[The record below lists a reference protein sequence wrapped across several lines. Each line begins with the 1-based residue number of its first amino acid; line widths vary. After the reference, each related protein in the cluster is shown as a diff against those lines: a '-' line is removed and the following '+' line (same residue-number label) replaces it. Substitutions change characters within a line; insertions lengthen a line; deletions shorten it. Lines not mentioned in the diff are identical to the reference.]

1 MLKRFLK
8 GDRELIPRK
17 KLEEWL
23 NNYLEIDKISDYLP
37 NGLQIEGKDSVGK
50 IVTAVSI
57 NLEVV
62 EAAVKNKADAIIVHH
77 GMFWKSDETVIR
89 GYRKNRIKMI
99 IKNDISLFT
108 YHLPLDLHREISNN
122 RLILKGLGVDEI
134 KEPED
139 TKIRYSFG
147 LKGVFQSPPSFDKLV
162 QKVSNLFGTEARF
175 FHYGSNKINSLY
187 VVSGAGR
194 NMIDQVP
201 RLGVDAYLTGD
212 AQENTEYV
220 AKEELLNY
228 IYAGHYNTE
237 KPGIKELG
245 EQIKRHF
252 QLDVQFIDIS
262 NPL

>member
-1 MLKRFLK
+1 MLA
-8 GDRELIPRK
+8 RK
-17 KLEEWL
+17 TLEKWL
-23 NNYLEIDKISDYLP
+23 NDYLEVDKISDYLP
-37 NGLQIEGKDSVGK
+37 NGLQIEGKDSIGK

-62 EAAVKNKADAIIVHH
+62 EAALKNKADAIIVHH
-77 GMFWKSDETVIR
+77 GMFWKSDESVIR
-89 GYRKNRIKMI
+89 GYRKNRIKKI
-99 IKNDISLFT
+99 IENDISLFA
-108 YHLPLDLHREISNN
+108 YHLPLDLHPEISNN
-122 RLILKGLGVDEI
+122 RLILKGLGADGIED
-134 KEPED
+134 PED
-139 TKIRYSFG
+139 TNIHHSFG
-147 LKGVFQSPPSFDKLV
+147 LKGVFKSPLSFDELIQNV
-162 QKVSNLFGTEARF
+162 CDLFGVETRF
-175 FHYGSNKINSLY
+175 FHYGTDRVSSLY

-194 NMIDQVP
+194 NMIDQVL

-245 EQIKRHF
+245 EKIKRHF
-252 QLDVQFIDIS
+252 QIDVQFIDIA

>member
-1 MLKRFLK
+1 M
-8 GDRELIPRK
+8 PARK
-17 KLEEWL
+17 TLEKWL
-23 NNYLEIDKISDYLP
+23 NDYLEVDKVPDYLP

-62 EAAVKNKADAIIVHH
+62 EAALKNNADAIIVHH
-77 GMFWKSDETVIR
+77 GMFWKSDESVIR
-89 GYRKNRIKMI
+89 GYRKKRVKKI
-99 IKNDISLFT
+99 IENDISLFA
-108 YHLPLDLHREISNN
+108 YHLPLDLHPEISNN

-134 KEPED
+134 EDPED
-139 TKIRYSFG
+139 TGNRHSFG
-147 LKGVFQSPPSFDKLV
+147 LKGVFKSPPLFEELV
-162 QKVSNLFGTEARF
+162 QNVNGLFGIDARF
-175 FHYGSNKINSLY
+175 FHYGTDRISSLY

-194 NMIDQVP
+194 NMIDQVIP
-201 RLGVDAYLTGD
+201 LGVDAYLTGD

-220 AKEELLNY
+220 AKEEFLNY

-252 QLDVQFIDIS
+252 QIDVQFIDIA

>member
-1 MLKRFLK
+1 MLA
-8 GDRELIPRK
+8 RK
-17 KLEEWL
+17 ILEEWL
-23 NNYLEIDKISDYLP
+23 NDYLEVDKVSDYHP

-57 NLEVV
+57 NLAVV

-89 GYRKNRIKMI
+89 GYRKHRIKKI
-99 IKNDISLFT
+99 IENDISLFA
-108 YHLPLDLHREISNN
+108 YHLPLDLHPEISNN
-122 RLILKGLGVDEI
+122 RLILKGLGVDDIE
-134 KEPED
+134 EPED

-147 LKGVFQSPPSFDKLV
+147 LKGVFQSPPSFDEFV
-162 QKVSNLFGTEARF
+162 HRVNNLFGTESRV
-175 FHYGSNKINSLY
+175 FHYGSDKISSLY

-194 NMIDQVP
+194 NMIDQVS

-245 EQIKRHF
+245 EQIKRQF